1 MSLHSTTFCNF
12 GQNRSFHCFHF
23 KTFTLPSFIS
33 LHSVTFSNFSQSRC
47 FHYFHHFRWSL
58 WTFLC
63 TTPLHSAIFSVI
75 FIKIVQHFRHFGH
88 FFFYLWLRRFVPH
101 ELSLM
106 LHECYYTQQVFVI
119 FIKIVLFVVFM
130 IFVGVFEPSYALCHC
145 TEQFFLF
152 LFKIVLII
160 FFGTFGPSHAS
171 CYGIALNSFFVIL
184 SVLLTTCGYL

>member
-12 GQNRSFHCFHF
+12 GQNRSFHHFRF
-23 KTFTLPSFIS
+23 KTCTLPSFIS
-33 LHSVTFSNFSQSRC
+33 LHSVTFSNFCQNRS

-58 WTFLC
+58 WTFLF

-75 FIKIVQHFRHFGH
+75 FIKIVQHFCHFGH
-88 FFFYLWLRRFVPH
+88 FFWPLELGRFVPH

-119 FIKIVLFVVFM
+119 FIKIVLFVAFI

-145 TEQFFLF
+145 TEQFFFFLF
-152 LFKIVLII
+152 LVKIVLII
-160 FFGTFGPSHAS
+160 FLVPLDLLMPHAT
-171 CYGIALNSFFVIL
+171 
-184 SVLLTTCGYL
+184 VLHSTIFL